1 MKITIT
7 PTDDIFK
14 EGTIVCAKD
23 NPKRA
28 YIVCCIAQGYGDS
41 QEGTFWAIDLF
52 GYRVSGGNYRKD
64 LFEKFS
70 GTILIEA

>member
-7 PTDDIFK
+7 PTEDIFK
-14 EGTIVCAKD
+14 EGTIVCAKG
-23 NPKRA
+23 NPQHA
-28 YIVCCIAQGYGDS
+28 YIVCCAYSDS

-52 GYRVSGGNYRKD
+52 GHRISGGNYRKD